1 MKYYYNVCE
10 VHFYSNPF
18 QNKRS
23 LTYVNRHNT
32 YFKIVTCKPTQKEYK
47 KKMIMKEVVIYCQK
61 KKKKKRNN
69 VSRVM

>member
-1 MKYYYNVCE
+1 MKHYYNVCE

-47 KKMIMKEVVIYCQK
+47 KKNDYERSSNILPK
-61 KKKKKRNN
+61 KKEEEKK
-69 VSRVM
+69 